1 MCTVTDSL
9 SGCPS
14 LPWCPGQ
21 TCRSMTLPL
30 DFCVAPNTTEMLG
43 PHHHPPAYK
52 TGCRVGTWKKSI
64 CFQEKDRDKSG
75 ESRSEHNFSL
85 LQQFFHCNH
94 NFSQYSNACYL
105 PPFNTSSFWMKSFHK
120 PLYIISQVNQKLIQ
134 IMTRKETL
142 ILLAMVGP
150 LSGFPACTPKQTL
163 TCHLSHWYPYMIL
176 NMSSQPREMV
186 FILLPRCE
194 WVLLWQ
200 LAGSLT
206 YLLHPSHS
214 DLFS

>member
-1 MCTVTDSL
+1 MTDSL
-9 SGCPS
+9 SGCSS
-14 LPWCPGQ
+14 LPWSPGQ

-30 DFCVAPNTTEMLG
+30 DFGVAPNTTKMPR
-43 PHHHPPAYK
+43 PHHHPTAYK
-52 TGCRVGTWKKSI
+52 TGCHVGI

-120 PLYIISQVNQKLIQ
+120 PLYIKSQVNQKLIQ

-142 ILLAMVGP
+142 ILQAMVHYQVF
-150 LSGFPACTPKQTL
+150 LPALLNKL
-163 TCHLSHWYPYMIL
+163 LLATCHTDIHIWFWTCQANQEKWFLYCCNHVNGSC
-176 NMSSQPREMV
+176 
-186 FILLPRCE
+186 CE
-194 WVLLWQ
+194 N
-200 LAGSLT
+200 
-206 YLLHPSHS
+206 
-214 DLFS
+214 